1 MGNVVRHLTLEPGQQ
16 VNAISVMGACV
27 LDFREPSVGGGVIE
41 VRCIAVMGLIEI
53 VVPRGVRVDMV
64 SGGFLGSFEQR
75 GSFAK
80 GAIDKPLI
88 RVMGTSIM
96 GSVLV
101 REPDDAAMAT
111 RTI

>member
-1 MGNVVRHLTLEPGQQ
+1 M
-16 VNAISVMGACV
+16 I
-27 LDFREPSVGGGVIE
+27 D

-75 GSFAK
+75 GSFSK
-80 GAIDKPLI
+80 GAIDSPVI

-101 REPDDAAMAT
+101 REPDESAIGYAYNLRSANT
-111 RTI
+111 STPVTET